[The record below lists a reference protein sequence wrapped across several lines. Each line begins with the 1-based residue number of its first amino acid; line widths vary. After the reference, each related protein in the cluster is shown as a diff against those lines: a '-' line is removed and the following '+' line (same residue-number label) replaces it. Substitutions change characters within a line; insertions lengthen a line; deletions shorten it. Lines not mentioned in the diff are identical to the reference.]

1 MTLLVCNLLLALAWS
16 ATIGPFTIG
25 NFIAGFVVGFA
36 ALTLGVG
43 RAPGATGYH
52 AQTWRVVKLLA
63 YFLWQLLIANVQ
75 MVKYTL
81 SPLSR
86 LKPAILRVP
95 LAEGMTDFEIT
106 TLANM
111 ITLTP
116 GTLSLDVSADRRAL
130 FVHFM
135 HTDDA
140 EASVNDIKNGF
151 ERLILEATRGGRA
164 PSPEGAVS

>member
-1 MTLLVCNLLLALAWS
+1 MTLLVCNLILALAWS

-25 NFIAGFVVGFA
+25 NFLAGFLVGFV
-36 ALTLGVG
+36 ALSFGVS
-43 RAPGATGYH
+43 RVPGARGYH
-52 AQTWRVVKLLA
+52 VQAWKFFVLGA
-63 YFLWQLLIANVQ
+63 YFVEQLLLANVQ
-75 MVKYTL
+75 MVRNTL
-81 SPLSR
+81 SPLSH

-95 LAEGMTDFEIT
+95 LVDGMTDIEVT

-135 HTDDA
+135 HVEDA
-140 EASVNDIKNGF
+140 EAAIHGIKHGF
-151 ERLILEATRGGRA
+151 ERRILEATRCR
-164 PSPEGAVS
+164 